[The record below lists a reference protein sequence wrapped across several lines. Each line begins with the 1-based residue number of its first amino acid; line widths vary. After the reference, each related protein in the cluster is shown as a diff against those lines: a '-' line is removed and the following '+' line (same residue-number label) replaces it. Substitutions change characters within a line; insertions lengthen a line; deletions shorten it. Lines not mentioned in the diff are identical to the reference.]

1 MNLFCF
7 PYLTQAATMRGKY
20 ILLILITLALSG
32 CTEMRV
38 EGDAKVFQSSAMGS
52 TIRIVAG
59 LGLIGLGIVSV
70 VGSLL
75 PDRKPKNRS
84 MKPSDGL
91 SSGQRV
97 GLAVFGGA
105 MGFVGLFL
113 AAISFLFPSKLHVTV
128 YPDRVAMAS
137 TYSQTGGR
145 EVVVP
150 FADLSTVELRDEP
163 GIVGKMQ
170 TFLVFTQK
178 NGNVIRQDAG
188 NNERQALETI
198 RQSLA
203 DYQKSAPST
212 NNSVAAA
219 TPKGSSEI
227 RGSFSEPSM
236 NSGTSPQ
243 NNLARNQTTESA
255 NEYKL
260 KRYAITAP
268 IPAGYRLVGPTDSFP
283 PRTKLK
289 ANWTT
294 GWYYVTVVEN
304 NSDGTITC
312 NWDDFPSYT
321 YRMVREDLITVD
333 EKSTINTPPR
343 TSPPPSATFPP
354 AVPPAPTQQYS
365 LKRYKITIP
374 LPANHEIV
382 TPTTEV
388 EVGSKLQACYAGHWE
403 YVTVVAVNEDGTI
416 TCNWDNWKSF
426 TYKMMR
432 DDLIIA
438 K

>member
-1 MNLFCF
+1 
-7 PYLTQAATMRGKY
+7 
-20 ILLILITLALSG
+20 
-32 CTEMRV
+32 MRV
-38 EGDAKVFQSSAMGS
+38 EGDAKVFQSSAVGS

-75 PDRKPKNRS
+75 PDRKPKNRR
-84 MKPSDGL
+84 MKSSEGL

-97 GLAVFGGA
+97 GLGVFGGA
-105 MGFVGLFL
+105 MGFVGFFL

-150 FADLSTVELRDEP
+150 FAGLSTVELRDEP
-163 GIVGKMQ
+163 SIIGKMQ

-178 NGNVIRQDAG
+178 SSNVIKQDAG

-203 DYQKSAPST
+203 EYQKSAPPT
-212 NNSVAAA
+212 DNNVAVAMP
-219 TPKGSSEI
+219 TGSSASESS
-227 RGSFSEPSM
+227 RPKREPSR
-236 NSGTSPQ
+236 NSSSSAQ
-243 NNLARNQTTESA
+243 NNLSQTPTTPRVK
-255 NEYKL
+255 EYQL

-268 IPAGYRLVGPTDSFP
+268 LPQGYRLVESADAFEVG
-283 PRTKLK
+283 TKLK
-289 ANWTT
+289 ASWGTS
-294 GWYYVTVVEN
+294 WFFVTIVEN

-312 NWDDFPSYT
+312 NWDDFSNFT
-321 YRMVREDLITVD
+321 YKMMREDLVT
-333 EKSTINTPPR
+333 EGKTSTSIMTSNSG
-343 TSPPPSATFPP
+343 SPPPAIFPP
-354 AVPPAPTQQYS
+354 TVPQAPSQEFN
-365 LKRYKITIP
+365 LKRYQITIP
-374 LPANHEIV
+374 LPKNHSIV
-382 TPTTEV
+382 ALNTEV
-388 EVGSKLQACYAGHWE
+388 EVGEKLQACYAKHWE
-403 YVTVVAVNEDGTI
+403 YVTVVAINEDGTI

-438 K
+438 E